1 VFISQTAEYAIRA
14 MSAIATLPAAEMI
27 RAADLGGSTGIPA
40 PYLSKIL
47 RRLVLAE
54 LLISQKGQGGGFALA
69 RPAREVR
76 FIDILNAVDAF
87 PAEGRCAFGWGVC
100 DEAHPCPLHGA
111 WSRLNQSMLEWA
123 TDTNLAEIANAVTMD
138 QRLALLPKSD

>member
-1 VFISQTAEYAIRA
+1 
-14 MSAIATLPAAEMI
+14 
-27 RAADLGGSTGIPA
+27 
-40 PYLSKIL
+40 
-47 RRLVLAE
+47 LVLAE

-87 PAEGRCAFGWGVC
+87 PAEGRCAFGWGAC
-100 DEAHPCPLHGA
+100 DETHPCPLHGA